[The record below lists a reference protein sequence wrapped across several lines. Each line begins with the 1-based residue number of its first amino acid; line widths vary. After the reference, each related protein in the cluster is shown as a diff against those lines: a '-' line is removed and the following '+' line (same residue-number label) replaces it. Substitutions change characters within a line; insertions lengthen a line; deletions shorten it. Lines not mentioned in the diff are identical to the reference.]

1 MFSLVQDGIYICIY
15 ICARKSPYAVLCPQ
29 FSSVQDGIYIC
40 ARKKTHMR
48 LYVSIVQFSSRW
60 YLYTLGKAYIRS
72 TQSLRSSPDVTF
84 GTVPNV
90 HLTDDGS
97 SSSFPGRS
105 PGASSFHASLLQLI
119 DGVLSLVLCPQ
130 VVSQA
135 PQHFRSSETQA
146 TYQGC
151 FSRQSIDSVIF
162 LHSCSSLQA
171 KTRQEKQKF
180 FF

>member
-1 MFSLVQDGIYICIY
+1 MFSFWDRYCRAPLAEATLTVRNGAPQ
-15 ICARKSPYAVLCPQ
+15 AKSSE
-29 FSSVQDGIYIC
+29 FSSVQ
-40 ARKKTHMR
+40 
-48 LYVSIVQFSSRW
+48 FSSGQGGI
-60 YLYTLGKAYIRS
+60 YTLGKAYIRS